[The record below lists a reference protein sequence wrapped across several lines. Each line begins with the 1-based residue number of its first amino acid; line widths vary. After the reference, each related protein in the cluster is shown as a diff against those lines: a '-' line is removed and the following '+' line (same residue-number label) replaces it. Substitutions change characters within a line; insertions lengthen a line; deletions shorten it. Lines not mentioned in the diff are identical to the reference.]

1 MFPKDSSEGRQQKD
15 TVKDEAKLPAGYPE
29 KLRQAAR
36 AIYHS
41 DRCQEGFSTP
51 SPETIRKR
59 GQEAN
64 LNYCQEGT
72 LEEIA
77 LGFPV
82 HGGLGNLGPWEVPGV
97 RLLGKSHTGEMGT
110 CSSLMRSLSTA
121 GQHGMQGQS
130 LAPEAWCDS
139 SSNQGPPFLTC
150 GVGVRVTKTV
160 QSTCV

>member
-1 MFPKDSSEGRQQKD
+1 MFPRDSSEGRQQKD

-29 KLRQAAR
+29 KLRQAAG

-51 SPETIRKR
+51 SPRSYKER

-72 LEEIA
+72 PEEIA

-82 HGGLGNLGPWEVPGV
+82 HGAWETWD
-97 RLLGKSHTGEMGT
+97 LGKCLGSGCWGRATLAKWG
-110 CSSLMRSLSTA
+110 
-121 GQHGMQGQS
+121 
-130 LAPEAWCDS
+130 LAP
-139 SSNQGPPFLTC
+139 P
-150 GVGVRVTKTV
+150 
-160 QSTCV
+160 